1 LNQDGSRNGGCSI
14 DPRQNVLHAYAQAP
28 GKLAMA
34 HELCSL
40 ADDALFFLFLFRHRR
55 HSIRAARGQSRGLFR
70 SAHCE
75 ESIDHEGQVTVG
87 DMQFRGDAGPGL
99 TVAARCISTH

>member
-40 ADDALFFLFLFRHRR
+40 ADDALFFLFLFRHGGILFVPRGANPGDCSAQR
-55 HSIRAARGQSRGLFR
+55 IAKNRSITKARSRWVICSFAATL
-70 SAHCE
+70 
-75 ESIDHEGQVTVG
+75 D
-87 DMQFRGDAGPGL
+87 PG
-99 TVAARCISTH
+99 